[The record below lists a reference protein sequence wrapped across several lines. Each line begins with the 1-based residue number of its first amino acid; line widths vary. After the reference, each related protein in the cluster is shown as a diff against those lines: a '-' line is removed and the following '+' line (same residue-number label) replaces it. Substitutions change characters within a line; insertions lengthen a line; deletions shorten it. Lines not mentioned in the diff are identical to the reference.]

1 MQENVSSVNIEHCPK
16 EGPNGGA
23 LIYVKNDIIYKV
35 RNDLKI
41 YQSEK
46 LESVFIEIIK
56 SNNRNIMVGCVYRH
70 PSMEVN
76 EFNSLFLNT
85 LSENLLSEKNKEI
98 VLMGDFNIDL
108 LKYEKDHNTADF
120 LDQMYSASL
129 VPHITSPTRITS
141 HSRTLIDNI
150 FSMDISENAI
160 SGNNVTTISDHLAQF
175 LFLPIDQFKT
185 NNNKNIYQH
194 NFKSFNQQ
202 IFLED
207 IQYLNWKNVLEL
219 EKKDVDYSFDKFFL
233 IVETLLDIYAPIQK
247 LTKAGSKLKSKP
259 WLTRG
264 IMTSI
269 KKKNI
274 IYKKFIKAE
283 NSTEKNILYNEFKCY
298 RNLITK

>member
-1 MQENVSSVNIEHCPK
+1 MHS
-16 EGPNGGA
+16 
-23 LIYVKNDIIYKV
+23 
-35 RNDLKI
+35 
-41 YQSEK
+41 
-46 LESVFIEIIK
+46 
-56 SNNRNIMVGCVYRH
+56 
-70 PSMEVN
+70 
-76 EFNSLFLNT
+76 T
-85 LSENLLSEKNKEI
+85 
-98 VLMGDFNIDL
+98 
-108 LKYEKDHNTADF
+108 
-120 LDQMYSASL
+120 SL

-141 HSRTLIDNI
+141 HSITLIDNI

-233 IVETLLDIYAPIQK
+233 IVEMLLDTYAPIQK
-247 LTKAGSKLKSKP
+247 LTKAESKLKSKP